1 MNRLGNIDL
10 NTPGTTQEFS
20 FSGTGVPSDAREILV
35 YITLATA
42 HNASTDT
49 DVELT
54 VWTSDGKQDYKKYLY
69 GRAYN
74 QQAWSYN
81 SQNMFFPATS
91 DKKLRVSVAYSNS
104 PGSGNMSSVLYV
116 IGYRE

>member
-1 MNRLGNIDL
+1 MDDIHL
-10 NTPGTTQEFS
+10 NTPGTTQEIS
-20 FSGTGVPSDAREILV
+20 FSGKGVPSDAREILV
-35 YITLATA
+35 YITLATG

-54 VWTSDGKQDYKKYLY
+54 LWTSDGKQDYKKYLY

-81 SQNMFFPATS
+81 SQSMFFPATS

-104 PGSGNMSSVLYV
+104 PGSGNKMSTLYV
-116 IGYRE
+116 IGYRK